1 MSVLLDV
8 NMLLACGW
16 QTHLRHAEAVA
27 WLDGVSEFYRCP
39 LVELGFLRVSI
50 GPAFRTPFEDAATVL
65 ADIKRRTG
73 AKAMADDF
81 DMAGLPSLV
90 SHAEVTD
97 AYLVELARSKSLQ
110 LATLD
115 NALCERPW
123 AAGVAVV
130 PLPKIVNPAAGR
142 L

>member
-27 WLDGVSEFYRCP
+27 WLDGLPEFYTCP
-39 LVELGFLRVSI
+39 LVELGFLRVSM
-50 GPAFRTPFEDAATVL
+50 GPAFRTMFEDAARVL
-65 ADIKRRTG
+65 ADLKRRTG
-73 AKAMADDF
+73 ARMMADDF
-81 DMAGLPSLV
+81 DTARLPSLA
-90 SHAEVTD
+90 SYAEVTD
-97 AYLVELARSKSLQ
+97 AYLVELARSKGLH

-115 NALCERPW
+115 EALCERPW

-130 PLPKIVNPAAGR
+130 PLPKIANPAGGR
-142 L
+142 

>member
-27 WLDGVSEFYRCP
+27 WLDGVPEFYTCP
-39 LVELGFLRVSI
+39 LVELGFLRVSM
-50 GPAFRTPFEDAATVL
+50 GPAFRVPFEDAARVL
-65 ADIKRRTG
+65 ADIRRRMG
-73 AKAMADDF
+73 AKMMADDF
-81 DMAGLPSLV
+81 DTAGLPSLA

-97 AYLVELARSKSLQ
+97 AYLVELTRSKGLQ

-115 NALCERPW
+115 EALCERPL
-123 AAGVAVV
+123 AAGVAFV
-130 PLPKIVNPAAGR
+130 PLPKIMNPAGR
-142 L
+142 G